1 MSSYN
6 LYLDELIEIH
16 GPQKGCRRYSPRT
29 SKNVRLDDTS
39 PCSCC
44 QKPIPRNHSSWK
56 KAKFNREKFP
66 QKTKQF
72 IAENKLDEL

>member
-6 LYLDELIEIH
+6 LYLDELMEIH

-29 SKNVRLDDTS
+29 PKNVRLD
-39 PCSCC
+39 CIFNCWCC
-44 QKPIPRNHSSWK
+44 DEPILKYHRSLK
-56 KAKFNREKFP
+56 KSKSHREKFI
-66 QKTKQF
+66 QKTKNF